1 MSKIEVKNLTKIFGK
16 KPKKA
21 LPLLEEGYSKDEI
34 LEKTGNTV
42 GVNSVDFSVEE
53 HEIFVIMG
61 LSGSGKSTLLRCI
74 NRLIEPTEGQ
84 IEVDGINIME
94 LNNEEL
100 REQRKE
106 KFGMVFQNFAL
117 FPNRTIIDNA
127 AFGLEIQKVDKEVR
141 RKKAREA
148 LEKVGLKG
156 YEEQHPDQLSGG
168 MQQRVGLARALA
180 VDTDIMLM
188 DEPFSALDPL
198 IKKDM
203 QDQLLDLHQ
212 NIAKTIIFITHDL
225 DEALKLGDKIAIMKD
240 GQIVQL
246 GNQEEILTDAAN
258 DYVAEF
264 VQDVNRSRVLT
275 AEDIMGKPLAL
286 LYEGQ
291 GPRTAL
297 HKMNEENLTS
307 IMVVDRDN
315 KYIGVLSIDGV
326 KEMLDN
332 EKTDFEPYLLDI
344 PKASPCDTLDE
355 LFSKMTDIE
364 TPLPVLDAEGKLK
377 GNIVKTN
384 VIANLAAQEN
394 SVS

>member
-1 MSKIEVKNLTKIFGK
+1 MAKIEVKNLTKIFGK
-16 KPKKA
+16 KPKRA
-21 LPLLEEGYSKDEI
+21 IPLLEEGYSKDEI

-42 GVNSVDFSVEE
+42 GVNSVNFSVEE
-53 HEIFVIMG
+53 NEIFVIMG
-61 LSGSGKSTLLRCI
+61 LSGSGKSTLIRCI
-74 NRLIEPTEGQ
+74 NRLIEPTEGK

-127 AFGLEIQKVDKEVR
+127 AFGLEIQKVEKETR

-148 LEKVGLKG
+148 LKKVGLEG

-212 NIAKTIIFITHDL
+212 NIDRTIIFITHDL

-246 GNQEEILTDAAN
+246 GTQEEILTNAAN

-264 VQDVNRSRVLT
+264 VQDVNRARVLT
-275 AEDIMGKPLAL
+275 AEDIMSKPLAL

-307 IMVVDRDN
+307 IMVVDNEN
-315 KYIGVLSIDGV
+315 KYTGILSIDGV

-332 EKTDFEPYLLDI
+332 EEDNIRPYLLDI

-355 LFSKMTDIE
+355 LFTKMTDIN
-364 TPLPVLDAEGKLK
+364 TPLPVLDAEDKLK

-384 VIANLAAQEN
+384 VIANLAAQEE
-394 SVS
+394 

>member
-1 MSKIEVKNLTKIFGK
+1 MAKIEVENLTKIFGK

-53 HEIFVIMG
+53 NEIFVIMG

-74 NRLIEPTEGQ
+74 NRLIEPTEGK

-94 LNNEEL
+94 LNNQEL

-106 KFGMVFQNFAL
+106 KFGMVFQNFGL

-127 AFGLEIQKVDKEVR
+127 AFGLEIQKVDKETR

-148 LEKVGLKG
+148 LKKVGLEG
-156 YEEQHPDQLSGG
+156 YEEQKPDQLSGG

-240 GQIVQL
+240 GEIVQL

-307 IMVVDRDN
+307 IMVVNREN

-332 EKTDFEPYLLDI
+332 DEKDIKPYLLDI
-344 PKASPCDTLDE
+344 PKASPDDTLDE
-355 LFSKMTDIE
+355 LFTKMTDIE
-364 TPLPVLDAEGKLK
+364 TPLPVLDSEGKLE

-394 SVS
+394 SAS